1 MSAAAGAGDAQYRK
15 MTQTP
20 IPRLVATLA
29 VPTIISMLVTA
40 VYNMADTFFVAQ
52 LGTSAAGAV
61 GIVFSLMAVIQAI
74 GFMLGMGAG
83 NLVSRYLGAKEQR
96 QADCAASTAFFTAL
110 AFGLGITVLGTL
122 FLDPLMRV
130 LGATPTILPYA
141 RDYARYILF
150 GAPVM
155 CASFVLNNILRGEGK
170 AMLAMVGI
178 GLGGVLNIGLDPL
191 FIYAFGLG
199 IAGAAIATLL
209 SQCVSFAILLACFLR
224 RKSAVRLHIGQVS
237 RKAEVYA
244 RIIKTGM
251 PSFCRQS
258 LASVATVLL
267 NVNAAVYG
275 DAAVAAMSVV
285 GRIFMFVFSFMLGFG
300 QGFQPVAG
308 YNFGAKRYDRVRG
321 ATYFTMLVGTVLMSV
336 LAAAGFLAAA
346 GRVGAVPPGRRGGHR
361 HRRAGAA
368 GAVRGSAA
376 VRRFYGDEHAAAG
389 DGAVRAGDVPV
400 AVPPGHF
407 LCAVHS
413 AAAAAHRAFGRA
425 ARPARGRPV
434 YFRGDASVFAFIP
447 AAAEAVGTGGTCCG
461 GKIRIWKS
469 RGDSPR
475 LCSFLLLQ
483 FPRFFRQ
490 THFDGFHF

>member
-110 AFGLGITVLGTL
+110 AFGLGITVLG
-122 FLDPLMRV
+122 
-130 LGATPTILPYA
+130 
-141 RDYARYILF
+141 
-150 GAPVM
+150 M

-191 FIYAFGLG
+191 FIYTFGLG

-336 LAAAGFLAAA
+336 LAAAGFLAAP
-346 GRVGAVPPGRRGGHR
+346 GALALFRRDDAEVIAIGALALRAQCVVLPLFGVSTVTNMLLQVTGQSGQATFLSLCRQGIFFVP
-361 HRRAGAA
+361 
-368 GAVRGSAA
+368 
-376 VRRFYGDEHAAAG
+376 
-389 DGAVRAGDVPV
+389 
-400 AVPPGHF
+400 
-407 LCAVHS
+407 
-413 AAAAAHRAFGRA
+413 
-425 ARPARGRPV
+425 
-434 YFRGDASVFAFIP
+434 FILLLPQLIGLLGVQLAQP
-447 AAAEAVGTGGTCCG
+447 AADLCTFAVTL
-461 GKIRIWKS
+461 
-469 RGDSPR
+469 PF
-475 LCSFLLLQ
+475 LLSFLRRLKLWEQ
-483 FPRFFRQ
+483 AERAVAEK
-490 THFDGFHF
+490 

>member
-1 MSAAAGAGDAQYRK
+1 MR
-15 MTQTP
+15 
-20 IPRLVATLA
+20 
-29 VPTIISMLVTA
+29 
-40 VYNMADTFFVAQ
+40 
-52 LGTSAAGAV
+52 
-61 GIVFSLMAVIQAI
+61 
-74 GFMLGMGAG
+74 
-83 NLVSRYLGAKEQR
+83 KEQR

-308 YNFGAKRYDRVRG
+308 YNFGAKRYDRGARG
-321 ATYFTMLVGTVLMSV
+321 HLFHNTGGHGADER
-336 LAAAGFLAAA
+336 AGGGRFSGRA

>member
-191 FIYAFGLG
+191 FIYTFGLG

-209 SQCVSFAILLACFLR
+209 SQCVSFAILLSCFLR

-251 PSFCRQS
+251 PSFCRHS
-258 LASVATVLL
+258 LATVATGLL
-267 NVNAAVYG
+267 NVNAAVVAEGRISVRDEKAPQLVVNRFDPLESFTKQAPPPMAAAPRPAAQEQAVLQASRLYLRLPSEQSPLFGKVRATLNMFPGNVTAVLYFADTGVRRGTQCGLRG
-275 DAAVAAMSVV
+275 DMLQELRALLGEDSVV
-285 GRIFMFVFSFMLGFG
+285 L
-300 QGFQPVAG
+300 
-308 YNFGAKRYDRVRG
+308 K
-321 ATYFTMLVGTVLMSV
+321 
-336 LAAAGFLAAA
+336 
-346 GRVGAVPPGRRGGHR
+346 
-361 HRRAGAA
+361 
-368 GAVRGSAA
+368 
-376 VRRFYGDEHAAAG
+376 
-389 DGAVRAGDVPV
+389 
-400 AVPPGHF
+400 
-407 LCAVHS
+407 
-413 AAAAAHRAFGRA
+413 
-425 ARPARGRPV
+425 
-434 YFRGDASVFAFIP
+434 
-447 AAAEAVGTGGTCCG
+447 
-461 GKIRIWKS
+461 
-469 RGDSPR
+469 
-475 LCSFLLLQ
+475 
-483 FPRFFRQ
+483 
-490 THFDGFHF
+490 

>member
-1 MSAAAGAGDAQYRK
+1 MSAAAGAGDSQYRK

-40 VYNMADTFFVAQ
+40 VYNMADTFFWRSWAPARRAPWASCFADGRHPGHR
-52 LGTSAAGAV
+52 LHV
-61 GIVFSLMAVIQAI
+61 GHGRGQSCF
-74 GFMLGMGAG
+74 
-83 NLVSRYLGAKEQR
+83 RYLGAKEQR
-96 QADCAASTAFFTAL
+96 QADCAAPPHFFTAL
-110 AFGLGITVLGTL
+110 TFGLGITVLGTL

-191 FIYAFGLG
+191 FIYTFRLG

-285 GRIFMFVFSFMLGFG
+285 DAFMFVFSFMLGFG
-300 QGFQPVAG
+300 RLQPVAG

-336 LAAAGFLAAA
+336 LAAAGFLAAP
-346 GRVGAVPPGRRGGHR
+346 GALALFRRDDAEVIAIGALALRAQCVVLPLFGVSTVTNMLLQVTGQSGQATFLSLCRQGIFFVP
-361 HRRAGAA
+361 
-368 GAVRGSAA
+368 
-376 VRRFYGDEHAAAG
+376 
-389 DGAVRAGDVPV
+389 
-400 AVPPGHF
+400 
-407 LCAVHS
+407 
-413 AAAAAHRAFGRA
+413 
-425 ARPARGRPV
+425 
-434 YFRGDASVFAFIP
+434 FILLLPQLIGLLGVQLAQP
-447 AAAEAVGTGGTCCG
+447 AADLCTFAVTL
-461 GKIRIWKS
+461 
-469 RGDSPR
+469 PF
-475 LCSFLLLQ
+475 LLSFLRRLKLWEQ
-483 FPRFFRQ
+483 AERAVAEK
-490 THFDGFHF
+490 

>member
-1 MSAAAGAGDAQYRK
+1 MPAHIISSEQQRGR
-15 MTQTP
+15 MLCTP
-20 IPRLVATLA
+20 IPKLIVSLSIPTLA
-29 VPTIISMLVTA
+29 SQLISVF
-40 VYNMADTFFVAQ
+40 YNTADTYFVSK
-52 LGTSAAGAV
+52 LSTSASAAV
-61 GIVFSLMAVIQAI
+61 GVVFSLMSIIQAF
-74 GFMLGMGAG
+74 GFGIGMGCGSIISRSLG
-83 NLVSRYLGAKEQR
+83 NRDNER
-96 QADCAASTAFFTAL
+96 ADRTASSAFFFA
-110 AFGLGITVLGTL
+110 AAVGLLICIAGLCTL
-122 FLDPLMRV
+122 RPLMRL
-130 LGATPTILPYA
+130 LGSTDTILPYA
-141 RDYARYILF
+141 ESYARIILLA
-150 GAPVM
+150 APVM

-191 FIYAFGLG
+191 FIYTFGLG

-336 LAAAGFLAAA
+336 LAAAGFLAAP
-346 GRVGAVPPGRRGGHR
+346 GALALFRRDDAEVIAIGALALRAQCVVLPLFGVSTVTNMLLQVTGQSGQATFLSLCRQGIFFVP
-361 HRRAGAA
+361 
-368 GAVRGSAA
+368 
-376 VRRFYGDEHAAAG
+376 
-389 DGAVRAGDVPV
+389 
-400 AVPPGHF
+400 
-407 LCAVHS
+407 
-413 AAAAAHRAFGRA
+413 
-425 ARPARGRPV
+425 
-434 YFRGDASVFAFIP
+434 FILLLPQLIGLLGVQLAQP
-447 AAAEAVGTGGTCCG
+447 AADLCTFAVTL
-461 GKIRIWKS
+461 
-469 RGDSPR
+469 PF
-475 LCSFLLLQ
+475 LLSFLRRLKLWEQ
-483 FPRFFRQ
+483 AERAVAEK
-490 THFDGFHF
+490 

>member
-155 CASFVLNNILRGEGK
+155 CVSFVLNNILRGEGK

-336 LAAAGFLAAA
+336 LAAAGFLAAP
-346 GRVGAVPPGRRGGHR
+346 GALALFRRDDAEVIAIGALALRAQCVVLPLFGVSTVTNMLLQVTGQSGQATFLSLCRQGIFFVP
-361 HRRAGAA
+361 
-368 GAVRGSAA
+368 
-376 VRRFYGDEHAAAG
+376 
-389 DGAVRAGDVPV
+389 
-400 AVPPGHF
+400 
-407 LCAVHS
+407 
-413 AAAAAHRAFGRA
+413 
-425 ARPARGRPV
+425 
-434 YFRGDASVFAFIP
+434 FILLLPQLIGLLGVQLAQP
-447 AAAEAVGTGGTCCG
+447 AADLCTFAVTL
-461 GKIRIWKS
+461 
-469 RGDSPR
+469 PF
-475 LCSFLLLQ
+475 LLSFLRRLKLWEQ
-483 FPRFFRQ
+483 AERAVAEK
-490 THFDGFHF
+490 

>member
-29 VPTIISMLVTA
+29 VPTIISMRVTA
-40 VYNMADTFFVAQ
+40 GYNMADTFFVAQ

-150 GAPVM
+150 GAPIM

-244 RIIKTGM
+244 HIIKTGM
-251 PSFCRQS
+251 PSFCSQS

-308 YNFGAKRYDRVRG
+308 YNFGAKRYEVC
-321 ATYFTMLVGTVLMSV
+321 
-336 LAAAGFLAAA
+336 
-346 GRVGAVPPGRRGGHR
+346 R
-361 HRRAGAA
+361 HQW
-368 GAVRGSAA
+368 SPTN
-376 VRRFYGDEHAAAG
+376 HAIAM
-389 DGAVRAGDVPV
+389 
-400 AVPPGHF
+400 
-407 LCAVHS
+407 
-413 AAAAAHRAFGRA
+413 
-425 ARPARGRPV
+425 
-434 YFRGDASVFAFIP
+434 
-447 AAAEAVGTGGTCCG
+447 
-461 GKIRIWKS
+461 
-469 RGDSPR
+469 
-475 LCSFLLLQ
+475 LCSSLGAMTSCWSLDKVNCLLL
-483 FPRFFRQ
+483 
-490 THFDGFHF
+490 

>member
-1 MSAAAGAGDAQYRK
+1 MSAVAGAGDAQYRK

-191 FIYAFGLG
+191 FIYTFGLG

-275 DAAVAAMSVV
+275 DAAVAGVRPEHDPLRAGHERGGTQFHVRV
-285 GRIFMFVFSFMLGFG
+285 LVHAGIRAGLPARCGLQCRCKAVRPGARGHLFHNAGGHGADERAGGGRFSG
-300 QGFQPVAG
+300 
-308 YNFGAKRYDRVRG
+308 R
-321 ATYFTMLVGTVLMSV
+321 
-336 LAAAGFLAAA
+336 A

-447 AAAEAVGTGGTCCG
+447 AAAEAVGTGEA
-461 GKIRIWKS
+461 IKS
-469 RGDSPR
+469 RQCIVLR
-475 LCSFLLLQ
+475 I
-483 FPRFFRQ
+483 Q
-490 THFDGFHF
+490 TSNKSAKSSENGPY

>member
-336 LAAAGFLAAA
+336 LAAAGFLAAP
-346 GRVGAVPPGRRGGHR
+346 GALALRAQCVVLPLFGVSTVTNMLLQVTGQSGQATFLSLCRQGIFFVP
-361 HRRAGAA
+361 
-368 GAVRGSAA
+368 
-376 VRRFYGDEHAAAG
+376 
-389 DGAVRAGDVPV
+389 
-400 AVPPGHF
+400 
-407 LCAVHS
+407 
-413 AAAAAHRAFGRA
+413 
-425 ARPARGRPV
+425 
-434 YFRGDASVFAFIP
+434 FILLLPQLIGLLGVQLAQP
-447 AAAEAVGTGGTCCG
+447 AADLCTFAVTL
-461 GKIRIWKS
+461 
-469 RGDSPR
+469 PF
-475 LCSFLLLQ
+475 LLSFLRRLKLWEQ
-483 FPRFFRQ
+483 AKQ
-490 THFDGFHF
+490 

>member
-52 LGTSAAGAV
+52 LGTSAAGGV

-251 PSFCRQS
+251 PSFCHG
-258 LASVATVLL
+258 
-267 NVNAAVYG
+267 AAE
-275 DAAVAAMSVV
+275 
-285 GRIFMFVFSFMLGFG
+285 RERRRL
-300 QGFQPVAG
+300 
-308 YNFGAKRYDRVRG
+308 RRR
-321 ATYFTMLVGTVLMSV
+321 
-336 LAAAGFLAAA
+336 
-346 GRVGAVPPGRRGGHR
+346 GRRGHERGGTHFHVR
-361 HRRAGAA
+361 VLVHAGIRAGLPARC
-368 GAVRGSAA
+368 GLQFRCKAVRPGARGHLFHNTGGHGA
-376 VRRFYGDEHAAAG
+376 DERAGGGRFSG
-389 DGAVRAGDVPV
+389 RAGDDAEVIAIGALALRAQCVVLPLFGVSTVTNMLLQVTGQSGQATFLSLCRQGIFFVP
-400 AVPPGHF
+400 
-407 LCAVHS
+407 
-413 AAAAAHRAFGRA
+413 
-425 ARPARGRPV
+425 
-434 YFRGDASVFAFIP
+434 FILLLPQLIGLLGVQLAQP
-447 AAAEAVGTGGTCCG
+447 AADLCTFAVTL
-461 GKIRIWKS
+461 
-469 RGDSPR
+469 PF
-475 LCSFLLLQ
+475 LLSFLRRLKLWEQ
-483 FPRFFRQ
+483 AERAVAEK
-490 THFDGFHF
+490 

>member
-110 AFGLGITVLGTL
+110 AFGLGITVLGTRV
-122 FLDPLMRV
+122 LDPLKRV
-130 LGATPTILPYA
+130 LGATPTLL
-141 RDYARYILF
+141 LF
-150 GAPVM
+150 GVPIM

-244 RIIKTGM
+244 HIIKTGM

-336 LAAAGFLAAA
+336 LAAAGFLAAP
-346 GRVGAVPPGRRGGHR
+346 GALALFRRDDAEVIAIGALALRAQCVVLPLFGVSTVTNMLLQVTGQSGQATFLSLCRQGIFFVP
-361 HRRAGAA
+361 
-368 GAVRGSAA
+368 
-376 VRRFYGDEHAAAG
+376 
-389 DGAVRAGDVPV
+389 
-400 AVPPGHF
+400 
-407 LCAVHS
+407 
-413 AAAAAHRAFGRA
+413 
-425 ARPARGRPV
+425 
-434 YFRGDASVFAFIP
+434 FILLLPQLIGLLGVQLAQP
-447 AAAEAVGTGGTCCG
+447 AADLCTFAVTL
-461 GKIRIWKS
+461 
-469 RGDSPR
+469 PF
-475 LCSFLLLQ
+475 LLSFLRRLKLWEQ
-483 FPRFFRQ
+483 AERAVAEK
-490 THFDGFHF
+490 

>member
-1 MSAAAGAGDAQYRK
+1 MVKNASAGEKAGWSNGR
-15 MTQTP
+15 TP
-20 IPRLVATLA
+20 LFSQKDLLRLVGPLLIEQFLA
-29 VPTIISMLVTA
+29 VTVG
-40 VYNMADTFFVAQ
+40 MADTMMVSRC
-52 LGTSAAGAV
+52 GEAAISGVSLVDMINNLIIVLFAALATGGAV
-61 GIVFSLMAVIQAI
+61 V
-74 GFMLGMGAG
+74 
-83 NLVSRYLGAKEQR
+83 VSQYLGAKEQR

-191 FIYAFGLG
+191 FIYTFGLG

-336 LAAAGFLAAA
+336 LAAAGFLAAP
-346 GRVGAVPPGRRGGHR
+346 GALALFRRDDAEVIAIGALALRAQCVVLPLFGVSTVTNMLLQVTGQSGQATFLSLCRQGIFFVP
-361 HRRAGAA
+361 
-368 GAVRGSAA
+368 
-376 VRRFYGDEHAAAG
+376 
-389 DGAVRAGDVPV
+389 
-400 AVPPGHF
+400 
-407 LCAVHS
+407 
-413 AAAAAHRAFGRA
+413 
-425 ARPARGRPV
+425 
-434 YFRGDASVFAFIP
+434 FILLLPQLIGLLGVQLAQP
-447 AAAEAVGTGGTCCG
+447 AADLCTFAVTL
-461 GKIRIWKS
+461 
-469 RGDSPR
+469 PF
-475 LCSFLLLQ
+475 LLSFLRRLKLWEQ
-483 FPRFFRQ
+483 AERAVAEK
-490 THFDGFHF
+490 

>member
-20 IPRLVATLA
+20 IPRLVTTLA

-191 FIYAFGLG
+191 FIYTFGLG

-258 LASVATVLL
+258 LASVATVL
-267 NVNAAVYG
+267 
-275 DAAVAAMSVV
+275 
-285 GRIFMFVFSFMLGFG
+285 
-300 QGFQPVAG
+300 
-308 YNFGAKRYDRVRG
+308 
-321 ATYFTMLVGTVLMSV
+321 MSV
-336 LAAAGFLAAA
+336 LAAAGFLAAP
-346 GRVGAVPPGRRGGHR
+346 GALALFRRDDAEVIAIGALALRAQCVVLPLFGVSTVTNMLLQVTGQSGQATFLSLCRQGIFFVP
-361 HRRAGAA
+361 
-368 GAVRGSAA
+368 
-376 VRRFYGDEHAAAG
+376 
-389 DGAVRAGDVPV
+389 
-400 AVPPGHF
+400 
-407 LCAVHS
+407 
-413 AAAAAHRAFGRA
+413 
-425 ARPARGRPV
+425 
-434 YFRGDASVFAFIP
+434 FILLLPQLIGLLGVQLAQP
-447 AAAEAVGTGGTCCG
+447 AADLCTFAVTL
-461 GKIRIWKS
+461 
-469 RGDSPR
+469 PF
-475 LCSFLLLQ
+475 LLSFLRRLKLWEQ
-483 FPRFFRQ
+483 AKQ
-490 THFDGFHF
+490 

>member
-20 IPRLVATLA
+20 IPRLVTTLA

-141 RDYARYILF
+141 RITRYILF

-155 CASFVLNNILRGEGK
+155 CASFVLNNILRARASHAGHG
-170 AMLAMVGI
+170 GHRP
-178 GLGGVLNIGLDPL
+178 GGVLNIGLDPL
-191 FIYAFGLG
+191 FIYTFGLG

-336 LAAAGFLAAA
+336 LAAAGFLAAP
-346 GRVGAVPPGRRGGHR
+346 GALALFRRDDAEVIAIGALALRAQCVVLPLFGVSTVTNMLLQVTGQSGQATFLSLCRQGIFFVP
-361 HRRAGAA
+361 
-368 GAVRGSAA
+368 
-376 VRRFYGDEHAAAG
+376 
-389 DGAVRAGDVPV
+389 
-400 AVPPGHF
+400 
-407 LCAVHS
+407 
-413 AAAAAHRAFGRA
+413 
-425 ARPARGRPV
+425 
-434 YFRGDASVFAFIP
+434 FILLLPQLIGLLGVQLAQP
-447 AAAEAVGTGGTCCG
+447 AADLCTFAVTL
-461 GKIRIWKS
+461 
-469 RGDSPR
+469 PF
-475 LCSFLLLQ
+475 LLSFLRRLKLWEQ
-483 FPRFFRQ
+483 AKQ
-490 THFDGFHF
+490 

>member
-191 FIYAFGLG
+191 FIYTFGLG

-285 GRIFMFVFSFMLGFG
+285 
-300 QGFQPVAG
+300 
-308 YNFGAKRYDRVRG
+308 
-321 ATYFTMLVGTVLMSV
+321 
-336 LAAAGFLAAA
+336 AAAGFLAAP
-346 GRVGAVPPGRRGGHR
+346 GALALFRRDDAEVIAIGALALRAQCVVLPLFGVSTVTNMLLQVTGQSGQATFLSLCRQGIFFVP
-361 HRRAGAA
+361 
-368 GAVRGSAA
+368 
-376 VRRFYGDEHAAAG
+376 
-389 DGAVRAGDVPV
+389 
-400 AVPPGHF
+400 
-407 LCAVHS
+407 
-413 AAAAAHRAFGRA
+413 
-425 ARPARGRPV
+425 
-434 YFRGDASVFAFIP
+434 FILLLPQLIGLLGVQLAQP
-447 AAAEAVGTGGTCCG
+447 AADLCTFAVTL
-461 GKIRIWKS
+461 
-469 RGDSPR
+469 PF
-475 LCSFLLLQ
+475 LLSFLRRLKLWEQ
-483 FPRFFRQ
+483 AERAVAEK
-490 THFDGFHF
+490 

>member
-1 MSAAAGAGDAQYRK
+1 

-20 IPRLVATLA
+20 IPRLVTTLA

-178 GLGGVLNIGLDPL
+178 GLGGVLNHRAGPAVHLYVRAWHRGRGHCHAAQPVRQLRHSSSVLSAPQKRGAPAHRAGVPQGRGVRAHHQNGHAVLLPPISGQC
-191 FIYAFGLG
+191 GH
-199 IAGAAIATLL
+199 GAAERERRR
-209 SQCVSFAILLACFLR
+209 LR
-224 RKSAVRLHIGQVS
+224 RRGRRGHERGGTHFHVR
-237 RKAEVYA
+237 
-244 RIIKTGM
+244 
-251 PSFCRQS
+251 
-258 LASVATVLL
+258 VLVHAGIRAGL
-267 NVNAAVYG
+267 PA
-275 DAAVAAMSVV
+275 
-285 GRIFMFVFSFMLGFG
+285 
-300 QGFQPVAG
+300 VAG

-336 LAAAGFLAAA
+336 LAAAGFLAAPGA
-346 GRVGAVPPGRRGGHR
+346 LALFRRDDAEVIAIGALRCGR
-361 HRRAGAA
+361 
-368 GAVRGSAA
+368 SAWFCRCSA
-376 VRRFYGDEHAAAG
+376 
-389 DGAVRAGDVPV
+389 
-400 AVPPGHF
+400 F
-407 LCAVHS
+407 L
-413 AAAAAHRAFGRA
+413 R
-425 ARPARGRPV
+425 
-434 YFRGDASVFAFIP
+434 
-447 AAAEAVGTGGTCCG
+447 
-461 GKIRIWKS
+461 
-469 RGDSPR
+469 
-475 LCSFLLLQ
+475 
-483 FPRFFRQ
+483 
-490 THFDGFHF
+490 